1 MLTRTLPLLP
11 ILALAGGI
19 GLAHPHLRAAA
30 EPPWKPVAP
39 ADLAATRPEVE
50 SDAPAEFLVHEIL
63 IDDRAFPAVSRA
75 RRYLQARWTY
85 HQTIA
90 ELQVCSERTLR
101 DMGVTHGI
109 DEFARRAAGL

>member
-1 MLTRTLPLLP
+1 MSSTATLLQTPVE
-11 ILALAGGI
+11 G
-19 GLAHPHLRAAA
+19 AA
-30 EPPWKPVAP
+30 E
-39 ADLAATRPEVE
+39 
-50 SDAPAEFLVHEIL
+50 IL
-63 IDDRAFPAVSRA
+63 PSARGLGARA